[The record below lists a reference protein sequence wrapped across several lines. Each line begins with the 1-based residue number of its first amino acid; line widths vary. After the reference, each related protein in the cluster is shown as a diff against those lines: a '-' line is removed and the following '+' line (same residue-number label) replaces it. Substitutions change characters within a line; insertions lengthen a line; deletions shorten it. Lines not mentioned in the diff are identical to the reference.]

1 MPALDADLRGTCM
14 RVCVLAQWLVSFVV
28 IGTGLVG
35 LETRHAAAVPTYAN
49 NVVVIMVE
57 GLRPDA
63 LKQAKVPTLDGLI
76 KRGASTMK
84 AQTVEPSLTL
94 PAFASMMS
102 GLPVE
107 QHGVDWNE
115 YDPPRGFIKAPT
127 LFEIASFNGSKWG
140 AVFLSKEKLLHVIK
154 QDRRLLVN
162 VCSINEQGCNAKKIT
177 DDVIASYKTATEGK
191 PALFV
196 VQLADADT
204 AGHDQ
209 GWMSKPY
216 LKAVEEVDRAIGSL
230 IKGFK
235 DLGLYDRTTF
245 IVTADHGGHAKIHG
259 TSMSEDITIPWIAA
273 GPGIKAGY
281 EITRPVSLIDTAAT
295 VMRAFGITDYYVEWK
310 SRPIEEIFVDRMGAP
325 VAAGAEKPS
334 R

>member
-1 MPALDADLRGTCM
+1 MTV
-14 RVCVLAQWLVSFVV
+14 RVPAQWLLTLIL
-28 IGTGLVG
+28 IGAGLVG
-35 LETRHAAAVPTYAN
+35 LQAPQAATAPVFAD
-49 NVVVIMVE
+49 NVVVIMVD

-63 LKQAKVPTLDGLI
+63 LKLAKVPTLDGLI

-84 AQTVEPSLTL
+84 ARTVEPSLTL

-115 YDPPRGFIKAPT
+115 YDPPRGFIKSPT

-140 AVFLSKEKLLHVIK
+140 AAFLNKEKLLHVIK
-154 QDRRLLVN
+154 QDRRLLLN
-162 VCSINEQGCNAKKIT
+162 VCSSNEPSCNAKKIT
-177 DDVIASYKTATEGK
+177 GDVIASYKTATEGK

-196 VQLADADT
+196 VHLADADA
-204 AGHDQ
+204 AGHGE

-216 LKAVEEVDRAIGSL
+216 LKAVEEVDRAIGTL

-245 IVTADHGGHAKIHG
+245 IVTTEHGGHAKTHG
-259 TSMSEDITIPWIAA
+259 TSMAEDMTIPWIAA
-273 GPGIKAGY
+273 GPGIKAGH
-281 EITRPVSLIDTAAT
+281 EIKQPVSLIDTAAT

-310 SRPIEEIFVDRMGAP
+310 SRPIEEIFE
-325 VAAGAEKPS
+325 EKPS
-334 R
+334 